1 MPKTPKYKKY
11 CDEMMYFNE
20 RLCFLVIFLKQPRYI
35 FERFDRSYRSGVN
48 KYTQLYQK
56 EKEQY

>member
-1 MPKTPKYKKY
+1 
-11 CDEMMYFNE
+11 MMYFNE
-20 RLCFLVIFLKQPRYI
+20 RLCFLIIILQQPRDI
-35 FERFDRSYRSGVN
+35 FERFDSFYRSDVN